1 MQRKVQAGGLGGAV
15 TVVLV
20 WGLNTLAGVDVPPEV
35 ASAFTVIIS
44 TSLAWWIKDDK
55 S

>member
-20 WGLNTLAGVDVPPEV
+20 WLLGALANIDIPPEV
-35 ASAFTVIIS
+35 ASAFTTIIA
-44 TSLAWWIKDDK
+44 TGLAYWIKEPA
-55 S
+55 